1 MPYRIESIHELPP
14 ELLRRNPQLLELA
27 GESPKKPPKYRNKKT
42 EVDGVIY
49 DSAKEAARYQ
59 ELRLMERAGHIKDL
73 RRQAR
78 YELQEGFI
86 GISGK
91 WVRPIYYVADA
102 DYWEGGRHIVEDT
115 KSPATRKIKSYQIKR
130 KMFEKRYSE
139 IEFREE

>member
-27 GESPKKPPKYRNKKT
+27 GEPPKKPPKYRNKKT
-42 EVDGVIY
+42 EVDGVMF
-49 DSAKEAARYQ
+49 DSVKEANRFQ
-59 ELRLMERAGHIKDL
+59 QLRLMEKAGQIKDL
-73 RRQAR
+73 RRQVR

-91 WVRPIYYVADA
+91 WVRPICYIADA
-102 DYWEGGRHIVEDT
+102 DYWENGRHIVEDT

-130 KMFEKRYSE
+130 KMFERRYSE
-139 IEFREE
+139 IEFREW